1 MRNASALSAVY
12 TFHLLGILMSVLRED
27 ILNRLDIVDL
37 ISRYT
42 SLKKVGK
49 NWVGICPFH
58 KEKTPSFTVAED
70 KQIFKCFG
78 CGK

>member
-1 MRNASALSAVY
+1 MSA
-12 TFHLLGILMSVLRED
+12 LRED
-27 ILNRLDIVDL
+27 VLNRIDIIDL

-42 SLKKVGK
+42 ALRKVGK